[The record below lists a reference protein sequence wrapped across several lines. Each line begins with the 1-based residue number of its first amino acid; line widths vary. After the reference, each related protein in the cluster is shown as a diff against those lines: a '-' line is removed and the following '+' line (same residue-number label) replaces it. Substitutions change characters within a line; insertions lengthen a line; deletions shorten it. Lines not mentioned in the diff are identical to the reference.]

1 MKIGSIPF
9 RPITIADKEIITSYT
24 FSSNLRNC
32 DFSFANIC
40 SWRFLYDSEFAVVN
54 DLLLIR
60 FWIDEGRVAYMMPVG
75 SGNIVQAIRELEQD
89 AERQEHALC
98 ILGVSSDSKNFLESV
113 FPQEFKFIPERD
125 YYDYIYL
132 RDDLIRL
139 AGKKY
144 QSKRNFINRFMQAYP
159 QYAFTAIT
167 PEIVPQCL
175 ELESVWCKENGCEE
189 DEALLNERR
198 SMTFAL
204 NHYEELDILGAALWV
219 DGKIVAFTYG
229 APINGDTFGVHVEKA
244 DTTIEGAYQVINKLF
259 AELIPEKYVY
269 INREEDLGLPGL
281 RKSKLS
287 YHPYILLEKYA
298 AIKFRE

>member
-139 AGKKY
+139 AGKK
-144 QSKRNFINRFMQAYP
+144 
-159 QYAFTAIT
+159 
-167 PEIVPQCL
+167 
-175 ELESVWCKENGCEE
+175 
-189 DEALLNERR
+189 
-198 SMTFAL
+198 
-204 NHYEELDILGAALWV
+204 
-219 DGKIVAFTYG
+219 
-229 APINGDTFGVHVEKA
+229 
-244 DTTIEGAYQVINKLF
+244 
-259 AELIPEKYVY
+259 
-269 INREEDLGLPGL
+269 
-281 RKSKLS
+281 
-287 YHPYILLEKYA
+287 
-298 AIKFRE
+298 